1 MASERQYPLQ
11 ESSLLSDDSWD
22 SLESQLNGVEQEALF
37 DAPAPSGYATGSF
50 PEISLEAISGSAV
63 SLEKN
68 TERKSPLSDSISSDP
83 YWDSLES
90 QIDSIESN
98 ALFGTLV
105 PNPTA
110 TGSFPEISL
119 STISGSA
126 VSIGRNTE
134 RKSPLADSMNSDPN
148 WDSLESQIDSI
159 ETNALLLE
167 STPGSASGS
176 FAEITLDEIS
186 GSATGKATATGSFSE
201 ISLSSPDGLATGK
214 ASATGAFS
222 EINLSSPEGVASGKA
237 SATGAFSE
245 ITLEE
250 IQGLATGK
258 ASATGSFPEITLS
271 GPDGLATGKASTSG
285 SFSEITLEAIQ
296 GSASVTSPGNATG
309 SFSEIT
315 TTPATGYATGRATCS
330 GSFPEITVIP
340 PNADITLTIFDVLGC
355 EPGMI
360 PGRFFDRRVK
370 KAKYEFME

>member
-1 MASERQYPLQ
+1 VASERQHPLQ
-11 ESSLLSDDSWD
+11 ESSLRSDDSWN
-22 SLESQLNGVEQEALF
+22 SFESQLDGIEQEALF

-63 SLEKN
+63 SLENN
-68 TERKSPLSDSISSDP
+68 TERKSPLADSINSDP
-83 YWDSLES
+83 YWNSPEG

-98 ALFGTLV
+98 SLFGTLA

-119 STISGSA
+119 TAISGSA

-134 RKSPLADSMNSDPN
+134 RKSPLADSINSDPY

-167 STPGSASGS
+167 STPGLASGS
-176 FAEITLDEIS
+176 FAEITLDGIS

-201 ISLSSPDGLATGK
+201 ISLSSPDGVATGK
-214 ASATGAFS
+214 ASATGSFS
-222 EINLSSPEGVASGKA
+222 EITLGLVSGSATGKA
-237 SATGAFSE
+237 SATGSFPE

-250 IQGLATGK
+250 IQGSATGKASAAGSFPEITLSSPDGLATGK
-258 ASATGSFPEITLS
+258 ASATGSFPEITL
-271 GPDGLATGKASTSG
+271 
-285 SFSEITLEAIQ
+285 EAIQ
-296 GSASVTSPGNATG
+296 GSASVTTPGNATG

-315 TTPATGYATGRATCS
+315 TTPVTGYATGRATCS

>member
-1 MASERQYPLQ
+1 MAFERQYPVQ
-11 ESSLLSDDSWD
+11 ESSLRSDDSWD
-22 SLESQLNGVEQEALF
+22 SLESQIDSIERESLF

-50 PEISLEAISGSAV
+50 PEISLTAISGSAV
-63 SLEKN
+63 S
-68 TERKSPLSDSISSDP
+68 
-83 YWDSLES
+83 
-90 QIDSIESN
+90 
-98 ALFGTLV
+98 V
-105 PNPTA
+105 
-110 TGSFPEISL
+110 
-119 STISGSA
+119 
-126 VSIGRNTE
+126 GRNTE
-134 RKSPLADSMNSDPN
+134 RKSPLADSINSDPN
-148 WDSLESQIDSI
+148 WDSLESQIDSV

-176 FAEITLDEIS
+176 FAEITLDVIS
-186 GSATGKATATGSFSE
+186 GSATGKATVTGSFSE
-201 ISLSSPDGLATGK
+201 INLSSPDGLATGK
-214 ASATGAFS
+214 ASATGDFF
-222 EINLSSPEGVASGKA
+222 EINLSGPSGTASGKA
-237 SATGAFSE
+237 SVTGSFSE

-250 IQGLATGK
+250 IQGFATGK
-258 ASATGSFPEITLS
+258 ASATGSFPEVTLS

-285 SFSEITLEAIQ
+285 SFSEITLEEIQ

-340 PNADITLTIFDVLGC
+340 PNADITLTIFDVIGC

>member
-1 MASERQYPLQ
+1 MAFERQYPVQ

-22 SLESQLNGVEQEALF
+22 SLESQIDSIERDALF

-50 PEISLEAISGSAV
+50 PQISLTAISGSAV
-63 SLEKN
+63 SVGRN
-68 TERKSPLSDSISSDP
+68 TERKSPLADSLDSDSN
-83 YWDSLES
+83 WDSLES
-90 QIDSIESN
+90 QIASIESN
-98 ALFGTLV
+98 SLFGTLS

-110 TGSFPEISL
+110 NGSFPEISL
-119 STISGSA
+119 TTISGSA

-134 RKSPLADSMNSDPN
+134 RKSPLADSLGSDSN

-167 STPGSASGS
+167 STPGSAVGS
-176 FAEITLDEIS
+176 FAEITLDVIS
-186 GSATGKATATGSFSE
+186 GSATGKATTTGLFSE
-201 ISLSSPDGLATGK
+201 INLSALDGLATGK

-222 EINLSSPEGVASGKA
+222 EINLSSPSGAAFGKA
-237 SATGAFSE
+237 SSTASFSE

-258 ASATGSFPEITLS
+258 ASSTGSFSEITLSSPAGLATGRASASGSFPEITL
-271 GPDGLATGKASTSG
+271 
-285 SFSEITLEAIQ
+285 EEIQ

-340 PNADITLTIFDVLGC
+340 PNADITLTIFDVIGC
-355 EPGMI
+355 ELGMI

>member
-50 PEISLEAISGSAV
+50 PEISLGAISGSAV

-68 TERKSPLSDSISSDP
+68 TERKSPLSDSI
-83 YWDSLES
+83 
-90 QIDSIESN
+90 
-98 ALFGTLV
+98 
-105 PNPTA
+105 
-110 TGSFPEISL
+110 
-119 STISGSA
+119 
-126 VSIGRNTE
+126 
-134 RKSPLADSMNSDPN
+134 NSDTH

-167 STPGSASGS
+167 STPGLASGS

-250 IQGLATGK
+250 IQGFATGK

-271 GPDGLATGKASTSG
+271 CPDGLATGKASTSG